1 MKFIKITYGW
11 PKKFKFVPV
20 DEEIHKL
27 FGQCYISASL
37 TEDGKYFIQFDDSY
51 HSDPNNVASEL
62 VDVTKCAEVKR
73 GKKVYFAYST
83 IEWSYLK
90 GKYHSQEDFTA
101 EIVNDDVALAETDD
115 DVVKALVYYN
125 REDYQKALELITP
138 LLEPDQFYRVNE
150 QAHQLLALM
159 YELGYG
165 VERDR
170 KKAYIHYLYAR
181 DYECFYN
188 LFYHGFG
195 KGVLENPDALW
206 RNNDWDEYH
215 VLLLLD
221 NIGESDYA
229 YNAMLERADTWFYL
243 EEEKKTKRAD
253 YKHNHKYVAFARK
266 TACLWAMD
274 RCDYTFGASEKF
286 TLFAGA
292 YLSYL
297 SQGHEGACSYETDNG
312 GGSKGQHTSVSFAE
326 RWIERGVA
334 DGDEFAIKAKAFIQ
348 KSKEQQ

>member
-11 PKKFKFVPV
+11 PKKFKFVPANGQNYKV
-20 DEEIHKL
+20 LGLEICAIENDDSSYTIDTFDHKL
-27 FGQCYISASL
+27 
-37 TEDGKYFIQFDDSY
+37 
-51 HSDPNNVASEL
+51 SDPNNVASEL
-62 VDVTKCAEVKR
+62 VPVDKSFVVKVDE
-73 GKKVYFAYST
+73 KIWASYCT
-83 IEWSYLK
+83 IAWSYLK

-138 LLEPDQFYRVNE
+138 LLEPDQYYRVNE

-181 DYECFYN
+181 DYEGFYN

-243 EEEKKTKRAD
+243 DEEKKTKRAD
-253 YKHNHKYVAFARK
+253 YKHNHKYVALARK

-286 TLFAGA
+286 LLFAGA
-292 YLSYL
+292 YCSYL
-297 SQGHEGACSYETDNG
+297 SQGHEGACSYVSDNG
-312 GGSKGQHTSVSFAE
+312 GGSVAHLTSASSAE
-326 RWIERGVA
+326 WWLNKAIQEGN
-334 DGDEFAIKAKAFIQ
+334 EFAICAKVFIAKAK
-348 KSKEQQ
+348 EQ